1 MKLQIPNNYRPLLNP
16 RQTEGA
22 IKEIKDFFQMNLAS
36 ELRLRRVTAPLF
48 VQRGMGINDVPW
60 RSTASSPAM
69 ASTPT

>member
-1 MKLQIPNNYRPLLNP
+1 MKLQIPSGYEPLLNA

-48 VQRGMGINDVPW
+48 VKKGTGINDDLNGVE
-60 RSTASSPAM
+60 RAR
-69 ASTPT
+69 